1 MALETTSSSI
11 VNRMMRAA
19 RLEVPLYEEVEAD
32 LTATNQALL
41 VVVLVAVASGI
52 GAAIGASLGG
62 ASGGRSRGPS
72 GLRPADRADRLGRVV
87 VRRVLRWH
95 AVLWWHGHLRRA
107 APNAWLRRIAQR
119 AADLELHPVV
129 GGILSL
135 VVGIWTLVTSFIAT
149 RQALDIDNTK
159 TFFTILI
166 GAVALFIVI
175 AIITLLYGA
184 VAVFVIARGIRA
196 PSRASLAHRLQLRL
210 AWRPLSKSLSPRT
223 TPKSAP
229 SFSMSSPASDTP
241 PAAPPTVLRPST
253 CTTRVAPTSSS
264 ATG

>member
-41 VVVLVAVASGI
+41 VVVIVAVASGI
-52 GAAIGASLGG
+52 GSGIAGG
-62 ASGGRSRGPS
+62 SGGVVGRLIFGLVTALLGWAVWSYVVYFVGTRFFHGTATYGELLRTLGFAESPS
-72 GLRPADRADRLGRVV
+72 
-87 VRRVLRWH
+87 VL
-95 AVLWWHGHLRRA
+95 L
-107 APNAWLRRIAQR
+107 IFSFI
-119 AADLELHPVV
+119 PVI

-166 GAVALFIVI
+166 GAVALLIVF
-175 AIITLLYGA
+175 AILTALYAA
-184 VAVFVIARGIRA
+184 VAVFI
-196 PSRASLAHRLQLRL
+196 H
-210 AWRPLSKSLSPRT
+210 
-223 TPKSAP
+223 
-229 SFSMSSPASDTP
+229 
-241 PAAPPTVLRPST
+241 
-253 CTTRVAPTSSS
+253 
-264 ATG
+264 